1 MKATD
6 APITIHFQSKALS
19 ADDDTP
25 PGPEIRLSVLGVV
38 VVVMVSSPVV
48 MMMAFTVRVAVLV
61 RVLLMA
67 AARGRD
73 ARILAEDERL
83 DRHRHGEGRHP
94 HAAEIDVVEIPEGDP
109 VEHQHLGGDAPAR
122 P

>member
-6 APITIHFQSKALS
+6 APITGHFQSKALS
-19 ADDDTP
+19 AHDDTP
-25 PGPEIRLSVLGVV
+25 PGPETPLSVLGVV

-61 RVLLMA
+61 RVRLMT

-73 ARILAEDERL
+73 ARILVEDERL
-83 DRHRHGEGRHP
+83 DRHRNGEGGHP
-94 HAAEIDVVEIPEGDP
+94 HAAEIE
-109 VEHQHLGGDAPAR
+109 
-122 P
+122 